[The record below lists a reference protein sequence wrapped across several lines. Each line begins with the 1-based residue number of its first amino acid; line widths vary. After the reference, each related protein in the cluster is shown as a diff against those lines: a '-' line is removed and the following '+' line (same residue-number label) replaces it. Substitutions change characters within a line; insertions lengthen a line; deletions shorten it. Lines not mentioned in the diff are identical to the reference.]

1 MSVLFSVLGILGW
14 LISAALAVGMAVA
27 LVAAAFV
34 DTRTFLIVLGLAVVM
49 ATPLGMLASYL
60 WLTRP

>member
-49 ATPLGMLASYL
+49 ATPLGMSASYL